1 MDLTA
6 AIQIAA
12 SAVGVIVLLIGGM
25 LAYIIKRLGRLE
37 DKIDGVRQDFNN
49 VAIRVAHL
57 EGRFEE
63 RSARRAEG

>member
-37 DKIDGVRQDFNN
+37 DKIDGVRQDVNN